1 MHVST
6 LMVCLPIDLEGKS
19 TRQVE
24 QILESQGVT
33 EESSQ
38 LSSASSHG
46 RRIRWLL
53 SSASLGNIEEE
64 ADSVRV
70 ESSASGA
77 TLEVSIHIK
86 YDKFILTFYSN
97 IQIHACNIYNAPLL
111 LNSSI
116 AGGLSTLQV
125 HQQFC
130 NIEICHPKKYLFLV
144 KYLMLILVIIL
155 LYSADFMEK
164 GKN

>member
-97 IQIHACNIYNAPLL
+97 IQIH
-111 LNSSI
+111 
-116 AGGLSTLQV
+116 
-125 HQQFC
+125 
-130 NIEICHPKKYLFLV
+130 
-144 KYLMLILVIIL
+144 VIFTMHF
-155 LYSADFMEK
+155 YC
-164 GKN
+164 

>member
-86 YDKFILTFYSN
+86 YDKFILT
-97 IQIHACNIYNAPLL
+97 L
-111 LNSSI
+111 SI
-116 AGGLSTLQV
+116 LT
-125 HQQFC
+125 F
-130 NIEICHPKKYLFLV
+130 KY
-144 KYLMLILVIIL
+144 M
-155 LYSADFMEK
+155 
-164 GKN
+164 

>member
-1 MHVST
+1 MPVKYCKGLKEFLLAKDCKKKSKTERSTAVHVST
-6 LMVCLPIDLEGKS
+6 LMVCLPIDLEGKN

-77 TLEVSIHIK
+77 T
-86 YDKFILTFYSN
+86 Y
-97 IQIHACNIYNAPLL
+97 
-111 LNSSI
+111 
-116 AGGLSTLQV
+116 
-125 HQQFC
+125 
-130 NIEICHPKKYLFLV
+130 
-144 KYLMLILVIIL
+144 
-155 LYSADFMEK
+155 
-164 GKN
+164 

>member
-1 MHVST
+1 MLVKYCKGLKEFLLAKDCKKKSKTERSTAVHVST

-97 IQIHACNIYNAPLL
+97 IQIH
-111 LNSSI
+111 
-116 AGGLSTLQV
+116 
-125 HQQFC
+125 
-130 NIEICHPKKYLFLV
+130 
-144 KYLMLILVIIL
+144 VIFTMHL
-155 LYSADFMEK
+155 CC
-164 GKN
+164 

>member
-1 MHVST
+1 MPIKYCKGLKEFLLAEDCKKKSKTERSTALHVSK
-6 LMVCLPIDLEGKS
+6 LMVVCLSIDLEGKS

-53 SSASLGNIEEE
+53 SSASLDNIEEE

-77 TLEVSIHIK
+77 TLEVSIHIE

-97 IQIHACNIYNAPLL
+97 IQIH
-111 LNSSI
+111 
-116 AGGLSTLQV
+116 
-125 HQQFC
+125 
-130 NIEICHPKKYLFLV
+130 
-144 KYLMLILVIIL
+144 VIFTMHL
-155 LYSADFMEK
+155 CC
-164 GKN
+164 